1 MDKVNFHDD
10 MVKLGVALRILR
22 KRKNLTQD
30 DIAKMADIDRKHLSD
45 LELGKHKV
53 GLELTL
59 LLCQALGVSRFELFV
74 LAWEEEYKIYR
85 QKVLREQ
92 AEKQC
97 TSDLTKCFFFST
109 ICIETEF

>member
-10 MVKLGVALRILR
+10 MDKLGVALRILR

-30 DIAKMADIDRKHLSD
+30 DIAKMAGIDRKHLSD

-59 LLCQALGVSRFELFV
+59 LFCQALGVSRFELFV

-97 TSDLTKCFFFST
+97 ASDLTKCLFFLVQYN
-109 ICIETEF
+109 

>member
-10 MVKLGVALRILR
+10 MVRLGVALRILR

-30 DIAKMADIDRKHLSD
+30 DIAKMAGIDRKHLSD

-59 LLCQALGVSRFELFV
+59 LLCQALGVRRFELCLRGRKSIKFTGKRFCKKKLKNSV
-74 LAWEEEYKIYR
+74 L
-85 QKVLREQ
+85 
-92 AEKQC
+92 
-97 TSDLTKCFFFST
+97 LT
-109 ICIETEF
+109 